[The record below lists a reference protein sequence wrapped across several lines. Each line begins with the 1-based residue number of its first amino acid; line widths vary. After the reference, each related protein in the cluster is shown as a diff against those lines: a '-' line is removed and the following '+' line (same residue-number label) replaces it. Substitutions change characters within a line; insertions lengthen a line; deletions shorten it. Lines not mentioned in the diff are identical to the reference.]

1 MTKQVNEKLITN
13 YSDKNR
19 IKEDNI
25 TESSER
31 GKNPNSLNNL
41 KPFPKGISGN
51 PTGKPSN
58 KNFKKALNDIGNRID
73 DKPKEIDPLLDIGM
87 EIEPYTPK
95 WDKRTYREKVLDR
108 IWHEAISGD
117 IKFIEYLRKYGCL
130 DT

>member
-41 KPFPKGISGN
+41 KPFPSTFTISRIRSSGGKQGN
-51 PTGKPSN
+51 
-58 KNFKKALNDIGNRID
+58 
-73 DKPKEIDPLLDIGM
+73 
-87 EIEPYTPK
+87 
-95 WDKRTYREKVLDR
+95 
-108 IWHEAISGD
+108 
-117 IKFIEYLRKYGCL
+117 
-130 DT
+130 